1 MALRPNKDAKRRR
14 GYPLRLRLS
23 KKLTQIFP
31 RKRRTK
37 FKTFCAGACTWHKI
51 LIRLQVWNLF
61 GMDEQIMRAADC
73 RKLAE
78 KPEGVFRQA
87 QAQRLSSAP
96 SPYSAYMAVER
107 YRSPESGSSTTM
119 VFPAFSGRFA
129 SSSAAHRAA
138 PEEIPTS
145 TPSSWPIRRPLE

>member
-1 MALRPNKDAKRRR
+1 MQIVLTEGIYIRISAEICKIVYILRGLPIGK
-14 GYPLRLRLS
+14 P
-23 KKLTQIFP
+23 LTQIFP
-31 RKRRTK
+31 RKRKTK

-87 QAQRLSSAP
+87 QACQL
-96 SPYSAYMAVER
+96 
-107 YRSPESGSSTTM
+107 
-119 VFPAFSGRFA
+119 A
-129 SSSAAHRAA
+129 SLFVYWNIWH
-138 PEEIPTS
+138 IQ
-145 TPSSWPIRRPLE
+145 

>member
-1 MALRPNKDAKRRR
+1 MQYGIFRTAF
-14 GYPLRLRLS
+14 RLS

-31 RKRRTK
+31 RKRKTK
-37 FKTFCAGACTWHKI
+37 FKTFCVGACTWYKL

-87 QAQRLSSAP
+87 QCRTEFSVRHFAYSVLPNPLNQKRSSKGFFT
-96 SPYSAYMAVER
+96 
-107 YRSPESGSSTTM
+107 GSLY
-119 VFPAFSGRFA
+119 
-129 SSSAAHRAA
+129 SSAAM
-138 PEEIPTS
+138 PTG
-145 TPSSWPIRRPLE
+145 R